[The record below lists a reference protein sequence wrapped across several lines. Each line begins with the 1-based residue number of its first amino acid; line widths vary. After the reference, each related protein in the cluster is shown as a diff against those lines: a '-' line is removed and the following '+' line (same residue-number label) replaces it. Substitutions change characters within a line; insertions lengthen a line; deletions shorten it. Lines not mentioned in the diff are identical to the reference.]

1 MLSEETA
8 VGAYPVGAVRAMDAL
23 ARAAEER
30 NERRHP
36 LEIGE
41 VGGFAAGAAGAA
53 VAAAERVGA
62 RAIVSLAGSGVT
74 ALLLSKWRPRL
85 PVIALSSTASTLRR
99 LNVLRGVRPVAI
111 PRHADLEEQLGVA
124 DGFLIETNHAAPGDV
139 IVTVAAIPLGTGK
152 ETNTIRFHRVR
163 APEAPGRTWI
173 PRGPHDDG
181 AETAALSR

>member
-1 MLSEETA
+1 
-8 VGAYPVGAVRAMDAL
+8 MDAL

-111 PRHADLEEQLGVA
+111 PRRADLEEQLGVA

-181 AETAALSR
+181 A